1 MPCKVLAPML
11 KGRLEGWWG
20 CPSIIPAMETRI
32 STSPH
37 GKFSA
42 NERTCLKETA
52 KTNDT
57 WETAAVIILWPPG
70 TSKWM
75 FTGILPAVLS
85 EAHLQSQHST
95 VWGVGRGAWGVG
107 VGQKQEKGSKYKASL
122 GYTAEF
128 QASLS
133 HMGGGCGGKGEGWRD
148 PKLPRWENNS
158 KVTLCTNISNTNSG

>member
-1 MPCKVLAPML
+1 MVTCLPCKVLAPML
-11 KGRLEGWWG
+11 KGRLEGWWV

-57 WETAAVIILWPPG
+57 WETAAVVILWPPG
-70 TSKWM
+70 ISKWM
-75 FTGILPAVLS
+75 FTGIHAAVLG

-95 VWGVGRGAWGVG
+95 VWGWGVG
-107 VGQKQEKGSKYKASL
+107 VGQKQERCSKYKASL

-133 HMGGGCGGKGEGWRD
+133 HMGRGGE
-148 PKLPRWENNS
+148 
-158 KVTLCTNISNTNSG
+158 